1 MEQLYGK
8 QSMLQELNDR
18 VYRRQNDEESVGDV
32 WVVVTVV
39 TSTLVKWARVGNG

>member
-32 WVVVTVV
+32 WVVVAV
-39 TSTLVKWARVGNG
+39 VKWARVGNG